1 MKCGKTREE
10 NKIMEFEQVMKLM
23 DNKDFWEYTEKAQ
36 KYIETNRPDI
46 LDDFLDYTT
55 PEQVLEAMARGISPE
70 EFVKELFSWDLT
82 VEVKA

>member
-1 MKCGKTREE
+1 
-10 NKIMEFEQVMKLM
+10 MEFEQVMKLM

-36 KYIETNRPDI
+36 KYIETNRPNI

-82 VEVKA
+82 VKVKA